1 MRRLITLAAAVAAL
15 AAPAF
20 AGESIHVHTTGKS
33 ADQVRAE
40 VQKAALYLCRQQAQG
55 SILESYSQQS
65 CVAKTIQATFAQ
77 TGGGSESVAAR

>member
-20 AGESIHVHTTGKS
+20 AGESIHVHTAGKS
-33 ADQVRAE
+33 TEQVRAE
-40 VQKAALYLCRQQAQG
+40 VTKAAADLCRRQAEG
-55 SILESYSQQS
+55 SVLRYYSQQS